1 MFSILH
7 PFQDTVTDLSK
18 TFYIPRT
25 FNAPFRIL

>member
-18 TFYIPRT
+18 TLYIPRT
-25 FNAPFRIL
+25 FKRPLRIL